1 MRYSLR
7 GLFIVVTL
15 AAVLCAVLFALPDG
29 IGLIV
34 LGLST
39 LSVTPACIAGVVYGR
54 GKIRAF
60 AIGCLTTGWWI
71 SFATF
76 YYGIIVMF
84 EGDWQEL
91 FSAINSADEGTIF
104 YKIGW
109 AVIMAWVGF
118 SGLVSVGVRWLVRPR
133 TVREMPVVLSARVLA
148 ATSADERPVETVT
161 AATGA

>member
-1 MRYSLR
+1 MRFTLR

-15 AAVLCAVLFALPDG
+15 AAVLCAVLFALPSG
-29 IGLIV
+29 ISLIV

-39 LSVTPACIAGVVYGR
+39 LSITPACIAGVVYGR

-76 YYGIIVMF
+76 YYGIVVMF
-84 EGDWQEL
+84 EGDWKEL
-91 FSAINSADEGTIF
+91 LSLADSANEGTIV
-104 YKIGW
+104 YKFGW
-109 AVIMAWVGF
+109 AVLMAWVGF

-133 TVREMPVVLSARVLA
+133 TIREKPVVLSARVLA
-148 ATSADERPVETVT
+148 ETSAEEQPVETAT
-161 AATGA
+161 AASGA